1 MGQCQ
6 LRGRGPFVLLHFD
19 GTTWRRV
26 LLTYRYGQPDQVVPD
41 GSSGL
46 RIPVVTGFTPPIFA
60 MLHYSAGHLR
70 LVPLPL
76 PGSDMH
82 MTVAHV
88 PGSAVT
94 FGAGT
99 DYLGG
104 IPSKP

>member
-1 MGQCQ
+1 MAS
-6 LRGRGPFVLLHFD
+6 RTR
-19 GTTWRRV
+19 W
-26 LLTYRYGQPDQVVPD
+26 VPD
-41 GSSGL
+41 GSGGL
-46 RIPVVTGFTPPIFA
+46 WIPVITGFTPPIFA

-70 LVPLPL
+70 PVPLPL
-76 PGSDMH
+76 PRSDMR

-104 IPSKP
+104 IPQQAPIFESAG